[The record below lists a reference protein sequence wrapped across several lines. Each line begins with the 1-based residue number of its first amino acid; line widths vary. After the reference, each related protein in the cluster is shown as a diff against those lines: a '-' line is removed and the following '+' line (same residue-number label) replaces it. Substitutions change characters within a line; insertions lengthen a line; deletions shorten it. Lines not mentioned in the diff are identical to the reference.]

1 MQKRLNLMNKLTEV
15 EYDYFR
21 KQDIDIVLD
30 IERESN
36 PVPWTIKNFQDC
48 IEKGYYSL
56 VLKEGE
62 QVIGFAI
69 LSVSTEESHLL
80 NIGLT
85 AAKRGQ
91 GLGRELLEKMIMAAE
106 VMGSKKIFLEVRIS
120 NAIAIDLYKA
130 AGFKEIGLRK
140 NYYRL
145 KEGREDAILM
155 SKSLKKGLLSQS
167 FFSSR

>member
-1 MQKRLNLMNKLTEV
+1 MNNMAEV

-21 KQDIDIVLD
+21 EKDIDTVLD

-36 PVPWTIKNFQDC
+36 PFPWTIKNFQDC

-56 VLKEGE
+56 VLKEDKK
-62 QVIGFAI
+62 VIGFAI
-69 LSVSTEESHLL
+69 LSVSTDESHLL

-85 AAKRGQ
+85 SSKRGR
-91 GLGRELLEKMIMAAE
+91 GLGRELLEKMIMAAD

-120 NAIAIDLYKA
+120 NVIAIDLYKA
-130 AGFKEIGLRK
+130 SGFKEIGLRK
-140 NYYRL
+140 KYYRL

-167 FFSSR
+167 FFSSL

>member
-1 MQKRLNLMNKLTEV
+1 MNNMTEV
-15 EYDYFR
+15 EYDYFNE
-21 KQDIDIVLD
+21 KDIDTVLD

-36 PVPWTIKNFQDC
+36 PFPWTIKNFQDC

-56 VLKEGE
+56 VLKEDKK
-62 QVIGFAI
+62 VIGFAI
-69 LSVSTEESHLL
+69 LSVSTDESHLL

-85 AAKRGQ
+85 SSKRGR
-91 GLGRELLEKMIMAAE
+91 GLGRELLEKMIMAAD

-120 NAIAIDLYKA
+120 NVKAIGLYKA
-130 AGFKEIGLRK
+130 SGFKEIGLRK
-140 NYYRL
+140 KYYRL

>member
-1 MQKRLNLMNKLTEV
+1 MNDIV
-15 EYDYFR
+15 EINYDYLEE
-21 KQDIDIVLD
+21 KDIDIVVA
-30 IERESN
+30 IEEESN
-36 PVPWTIKNFQDC
+36 PVPWTIKNFKDC

-56 VLKEGE
+56 VLKENNK
-62 QVIGFAI
+62 VIGFAI

-85 AAKRGQ
+85 SLKRGR

-120 NAIAIDLYKA
+120 NVIAIDLYKA
-130 AGFKEIGLRK
+130 SGFKEIGLRK
-140 NYYRL
+140 KYYRL

>member
-1 MQKRLNLMNKLTEV
+1 MNNMAEV

-21 KQDIDIVLD
+21 EKDIDTVLD

-36 PVPWTIKNFQDC
+36 PFPWTIKNFQDC

-56 VLKEGE
+56 VLKEDKK
-62 QVIGFAI
+62 VIGFAI
-69 LSVSTEESHLL
+69 LSVSTDESHLL

-85 AAKRGQ
+85 SSKRGR
-91 GLGRELLEKMIMAAE
+91 GLGRELLEKMIMAAD

-120 NAIAIDLYKA
+120 NVKAIGLYKA
-130 AGFKEIGLRK
+130 SGFKEIGLRK
-140 NYYRL
+140 KYYRL

>member
-1 MQKRLNLMNKLTEV
+1 MNDIV
-15 EYDYFR
+15 EINYDYLEE
-21 KQDIDIVLD
+21 KDIDRVVA
-30 IERESN
+30 IEEESN
-36 PVPWTIKNFQDC
+36 PVPWTIKNFKDC

-56 VLKEGE
+56 VLKEDNK
-62 QVIGFAI
+62 VIGFAI

-85 AAKRGQ
+85 SLKRGR

-120 NAIAIDLYKA
+120 NVIAIDLYKA
-130 AGFKEIGLRK
+130 SGFKEVGLRK
-140 NYYRL
+140 KYYRL

-155 SKSLKKGLLSQS
+155 SKSLKKGLISQS

>member
-1 MQKRLNLMNKLTEV
+1 MNSTIEI
-15 EYDYFR
+15 EYDYFGE
-21 KQDIDIVLD
+21 QDIDTVLD

-36 PVPWTIKNFQDC
+36 PFPWTIKNFKDC
-48 IEKGYYSL
+48 IEKGYYSV
-56 VLKEGE
+56 VLKEAKK
-62 QVIGFAI
+62 VIGFSI

-85 AAKRGQ
+85 SSKRGQ
-91 GLGRELLEKMIMAAE
+91 GLGKELLEKMIMAAE

-120 NAIAIDLYKA
+120 NSIAIDLYKDL
-130 AGFKEIGLRK
+130 GFEEIGLRK

-167 FFSSR
+167 FFSSH

>member
-1 MQKRLNLMNKLTEV
+1 MNDIV
-15 EYDYFR
+15 EINYDYLEE
-21 KQDIDIVLD
+21 KDIDRVVA
-30 IERESN
+30 IEEESN
-36 PVPWTIKNFQDC
+36 PVPWTIKNFKDC

-56 VLKEGE
+56 VLKEDNK
-62 QVIGFAI
+62 VIGFAI

-85 AAKRGQ
+85 SLKRGR

-120 NAIAIDLYKA
+120 NIIAIDLYKA
-130 AGFKEIGLRK
+130 SGFKEVGLRK
-140 NYYRL
+140 KYYRL

>member
-1 MQKRLNLMNKLTEV
+1 MNDIV
-15 EYDYFR
+15 EINYDYLEE
-21 KQDIDIVLD
+21 KDIDRVVA
-30 IERESN
+30 IEEESN
-36 PVPWTIKNFQDC
+36 PVPWTIKNFRDC

-56 VLKEGE
+56 VLKENNK
-62 QVIGFAI
+62 VIGFAI

-85 AAKRGQ
+85 SLKRGR

-120 NAIAIDLYKA
+120 NVIAIDLYKA
-130 AGFKEIGLRK
+130 SGFKEVGLRK
-140 NYYRL
+140 KYYRL

>member
-1 MQKRLNLMNKLTEV
+1 MNDIV
-15 EYDYFR
+15 EINYDYLEE
-21 KQDIDIVLD
+21 KDINRVVA
-30 IERESN
+30 IEEESN
-36 PVPWTIKNFQDC
+36 PVPWTIKNFKDC

-56 VLKEGE
+56 VLKEDIK
-62 QVIGFAI
+62 VIGFAI

-85 AAKRGQ
+85 SLKRGR

-120 NAIAIDLYKA
+120 NVIAIDLYKA
-130 AGFKEIGLRK
+130 SGFKEIGLRK
-140 NYYRL
+140 KYYRL

>member
-1 MQKRLNLMNKLTEV
+1 MIKT
-15 EYDYFR
+15 EYDYLGE
-21 KQDIDIVLD
+21 QDIETVLD

-36 PVPWTIKNFQDC
+36 PFPWTIKNFKDC

-56 VLKEGE
+56 VLKEDNK
-62 QVIGFAI
+62 VIGFAI

-85 AAKRGQ
+85 SLKRGR

-120 NAIAIDLYKA
+120 NVIAIDLYKA
-130 AGFKEIGLRK
+130 SGFKEVGLRK
-140 NYYRL
+140 KYYRL

>member
-1 MQKRLNLMNKLTEV
+1 MNNMAEV

-21 KQDIDIVLD
+21 EKDIDTVLD

-36 PVPWTIKNFQDC
+36 PFPWTIKNFQDC

-56 VLKEGE
+56 VLKEDKK
-62 QVIGFAI
+62 VIGFAI
-69 LSVSTEESHLL
+69 LSVSTDESHLL

-85 AAKRGQ
+85 SSKRGR
-91 GLGRELLEKMIMAAE
+91 GLGRELLEKMIMAAD

-120 NAIAIDLYKA
+120 NVKAIGLYKA
-130 AGFKEIGLRK
+130 SGFKEIGLRK
-140 NYYRL
+140 KYYRL

-167 FFSSR
+167 FFSSL

>member
-1 MQKRLNLMNKLTEV
+1 MNNMAEV

-21 KQDIDIVLD
+21 EKDIDTVLD

-36 PVPWTIKNFQDC
+36 PFPWTIKNFQDC

-56 VLKEGE
+56 VLKEDKK
-62 QVIGFAI
+62 VIGFAI

-85 AAKRGQ
+85 SSKRGR
-91 GLGRELLEKMIMAAE
+91 GLGRELLEKMIMAAD

-120 NAIAIDLYKA
+120 NVIAIDLYKA
-130 AGFKEIGLRK
+130 SGFKEIGLRK
-140 NYYRL
+140 KYYRL

-167 FFSSR
+167 FFSSL

>member
-1 MQKRLNLMNKLTEV
+1 MNDIV
-15 EYDYFR
+15 EINYDYLEE
-21 KQDIDIVLD
+21 KDIDRVVA
-30 IERESN
+30 IEEESN
-36 PVPWTIKNFQDC
+36 PVPWTIKNFKDC

-56 VLKEGE
+56 VLKENNK
-62 QVIGFAI
+62 VIGFAI

-85 AAKRGQ
+85 SLKRGR

-120 NAIAIDLYKA
+120 NVIAIDLYKA
-130 AGFKEIGLRK
+130 SGFKEVGLRK
-140 NYYRL
+140 KYYRL

>member
-1 MQKRLNLMNKLTEV
+1 MNKLTEV
-15 EYDYFR
+15 EYDYFGE
-21 KQDIDIVLD
+21 QDIDIALD

-36 PVPWTIKNFQDC
+36 PFPWTVKNFKDC

-56 VLKEGE
+56 VLKEGMK
-62 QVIGFAI
+62 VIGFAI

-85 AAKRGQ
+85 ASKRGQ
-91 GLGRELLEKMIMAAE
+91 GLGKELLEKIIMAAE

-120 NAIAIDLYKA
+120 NLIAIDLYKTS
-130 AGFKEIGLRK
+130 GFKEIGLRK
-140 NYYRL
+140 NYYRT

>member
-1 MQKRLNLMNKLTEV
+1 MNDIV
-15 EYDYFR
+15 EINYDYLEG
-21 KQDIDIVLD
+21 KDIDRVVA
-30 IERESN
+30 IEEESN
-36 PVPWTIKNFQDC
+36 PVPWTIKNFKDC

-56 VLKEGE
+56 VLKEDNK
-62 QVIGFAI
+62 VIGFAI

-85 AAKRGQ
+85 SLKRGR

-120 NAIAIDLYKA
+120 NVIAIDLYKA
-130 AGFKEIGLRK
+130 SGFKEVGLRK
-140 NYYRL
+140 KYYRL

>member
-1 MQKRLNLMNKLTEV
+1 MNKLTEV
-15 EYDYFR
+15 QYDYFGE
-21 KQDIDIVLD
+21 QDIDIALD

-36 PVPWTIKNFQDC
+36 PFPWTVKNFKDC

-56 VLKEGE
+56 VLKEGMK
-62 QVIGFAI
+62 VIGFAI

-85 AAKRGQ
+85 SSKRGQ
-91 GLGRELLEKMIMAAE
+91 GLGKELLEKIIMAAE

-120 NAIAIDLYKA
+120 NVIAIDLYKTS
-130 AGFKEIGLRK
+130 GFKEIGLRK
-140 NYYRL
+140 NYYRT

>member
-1 MQKRLNLMNKLTEV
+1 MTDIV
-15 EYDYFR
+15 EINYDYLEE
-21 KQDIDIVLD
+21 KDIAKVLA
-30 IERESN
+30 IEEEAN
-36 PVPWTIKNFQDC
+36 PVPWTIKNFKDC

-56 VLKEGE
+56 VLKENNK
-62 QVIGFAI
+62 VIGFAI

-85 AAKRGQ
+85 ALKRGR

-120 NAIAIDLYKA
+120 NVIAIDLYKA
-130 AGFKEIGLRK
+130 SGFKEIGLRK
-140 NYYRL
+140 KYYRL

-155 SKSLKKGLLSQS
+155 SKSLKKGLLSRS

>member
-1 MQKRLNLMNKLTEV
+1 MTDIV
-15 EYDYFR
+15 EINYDYLEE
-21 KQDIDIVLD
+21 KDIDKVLD
-30 IERESN
+30 IEEESN
-36 PVPWTIKNFQDC
+36 PVPWTIKNFKDC

-56 VLKEGE
+56 VLKEDNK
-62 QVIGFAI
+62 VIGFAI

-85 AAKRGQ
+85 SLKRGR

-120 NAIAIDLYKA
+120 NVIAIDLYKA
-130 AGFKEIGLRK
+130 SGFKEVGLRK
-140 NYYRL
+140 KYYRL

>member
-1 MQKRLNLMNKLTEV
+1 MNNLKEF
-15 EYDYFR
+15 EYDYFGE
-21 KQDIDIVLD
+21 KDIDIVLD
-30 IERESN
+30 IERQSN
-36 PVPWTIKNFQDC
+36 PFPWTIKNFKDC

-56 VLKEGE
+56 VLKEAK

-85 AAKRGQ
+85 ALRRGQ

-106 VMGSKKIFLEVRIS
+106 VMGSKKIFLEVRVS
-120 NAIAIDLYKA
+120 NIIAIDLYKA
-130 AGFKEIGLRK
+130 SGFKEIGLRK

-145 KEGREDAILM
+145 KDGREDAILM
-155 SKSLKKGLLSQS
+155 SKSLKKGLLSKD

>member
-1 MQKRLNLMNKLTEV
+1 MNKLTEV
-15 EYDYFR
+15 QYDYFGE
-21 KQDIDIVLD
+21 QDIDIALD

-36 PVPWTIKNFQDC
+36 PFPWTVRNFKDC

-56 VLKEGE
+56 VLKEGMK
-62 QVIGFAI
+62 VIGFAI

-85 AAKRGQ
+85 ASKRGQ
-91 GLGRELLEKMIMAAE
+91 GLGKELLQKIIMAAE

-120 NAIAIDLYKA
+120 NVIAIDLYKTS
-130 AGFKEIGLRK
+130 GFKEIGLRK
-140 NYYRL
+140 NYYRI